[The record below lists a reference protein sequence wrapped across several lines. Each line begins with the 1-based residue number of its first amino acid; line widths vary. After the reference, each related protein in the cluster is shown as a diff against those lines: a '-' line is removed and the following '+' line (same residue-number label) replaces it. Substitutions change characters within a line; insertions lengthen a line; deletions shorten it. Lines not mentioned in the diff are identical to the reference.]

1 MSSHI
6 YLTTCNADFAATF
19 LHARFANIL
28 EGVMADIIPFPRRLK
43 VFDPD
48 LTTTMGNAYD
58 QAMSTLDDR
67 RSELAIR
74 ELIAKRIIRM
84 AQSGEVDPEL
94 LCTSAL
100 SGYRKAAR

>member
-1 MSSHI
+1 
-6 YLTTCNADFAATF
+6 
-19 LHARFANIL
+19 
-28 EGVMADIIPFPRRLK
+28 MADIIPFPRRLK

-58 QAMSTLDDR
+58 KAMSTLDDR

-84 AQSGEVDPEL
+84 AQSATFMYFGFVGIQEGCKIIMPQCDKCASHE
-94 LCTSAL
+94 
-100 SGYRKAAR
+100 

>member
-1 MSSHI
+1 M
-6 YLTTCNADFAATF
+6 CTF
-19 LHARFANIL
+19 FRARFVNTL
-28 EGVMADIIPFPRRLK
+28 EDEAMAEIIQFPRRLN

-48 LTTTMGNAYD
+48 LTTTMGNAYEK
-58 QAMSTLDDR
+58 AMSTLNDG

-84 AQSGEVDPEL
+84 AQNGEADPEL

-100 SGYRKAAR
+100 SGFRKVRTG

>member
-1 MSSHI
+1 
-6 YLTTCNADFAATF
+6 
-19 LHARFANIL
+19 
-28 EGVMADIIPFPRRLK
+28 MADIIPFPRRLK

-94 LCTSAL
+94 YVLRLCRDTGRLQDNHASM
-100 SGYRKAAR
+100 